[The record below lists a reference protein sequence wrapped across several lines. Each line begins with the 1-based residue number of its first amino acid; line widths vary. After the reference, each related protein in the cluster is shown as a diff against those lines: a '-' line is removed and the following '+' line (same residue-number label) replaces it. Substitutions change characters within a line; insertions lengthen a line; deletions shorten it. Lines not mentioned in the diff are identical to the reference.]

1 MTYQLAP
8 SRAHAPSGAPAAR
21 LSLPA
26 AGGLPFLVTALAG
39 RIPSSMIQLGLL
51 MFVASS
57 GLGVALGGA
66 TVAAVGIG
74 TAVGAPLVGRGVDRW
89 GPLPVVAAAT
99 AVQVTGLLAV
109 LMATTQ
115 DAAPWLLLL
124 CAAVV
129 GAANPQ
135 VGSIARS
142 RWSHLARRSGGPDL
156 VRRALGYEVAA
167 DELGFVVG
175 PVAAGLLV
183 ALLGPVPALW
193 VLVGLAVV
201 GQGAFAAYLWTDRAA
216 WPRRTRTAAGTAQA
230 VARLDLRPLLAP
242 MLACLAVG
250 VAFGA
255 TQTGLT
261 AVNAARGTE
270 ELTGLVYACAGVGS
284 GIASLALSRRVRRGS
299 IAARVVAGGVAVL
312 VGALGLA
319 ALPGPWGAAAWAVV
333 LGVGAG
339 TLLVS
344 GYARAEQVAPP
355 GLVASTMALPATALV
370 LGVSGGAAAGG
381 ALAGSLPHV
390 FWPAAA
396 AGVLGICAGF
406 GLRAGRRATAV
417 ATPDGVLDSPDT
429 A

>member
-1 MTYQLAP
+1 MTHQLAP
-8 SRAHAPSGAPAAR
+8 SRADSLPAVPAAR

-26 AGGLPFLVTALAG
+26 AGGLPFLATALVG

-57 GLGVALGGA
+57 GLGVGLGGA

-74 TAVGAPLVGRGVDRW
+74 TAVGAPLVGRSVDRW
-89 GPLPVVAAAT
+89 GPLPVVAVAT
-99 AVQVTGLLAV
+99 AVQVVGLLAV
-109 LMATTQ
+109 LVVTTRG
-115 DAAPWLLLL
+115 AGTWALVA

-142 RWSHLARRSGGPDL
+142 RWSHLARRSASPDL

-167 DELGFVVG
+167 DEVGFIVG

-183 ALLGPVPALW
+183 AVLGPVPALW
-193 VLVGLAVV
+193 VLVGFAVA
-201 GQGAFAAYLWTDRAA
+201 GQGAFAVHLWADRAQ
-216 WPRRTRTAAGTAQA
+216 WPRRTAPGAGAGHP
-230 VARLDLRPLLAP
+230 VARLHLGPLVAP

-250 VAFGA
+250 AAFGA

-284 GIASLALSRRVRRGS
+284 AIASLAISRVVRRGS
-299 IAARVVAGGVAVL
+299 IAVRVVAGGAAVL
-312 VGALGLA
+312 AGALGLA
-319 ALPGPWGAAAWAVV
+319 TLPGAWGAATYALV

-344 GYARAEQVAPP
+344 SYARAEQVAPP
-355 GLVASTMALPATALV
+355 GLVASTMALMATALV
-370 LGVSGGAAAGG
+370 LGVSAGAAGSG
-381 ALAGSLPHV
+381 ALAGSLSHA

-396 AGVLGICAGF
+396 AGVLGICAGVA
-406 GLRAGRRATAV
+406 LRTGRRPA
-417 ATPDGVLDSPDT
+417 
-429 A
+429 

>member
-1 MTYQLAP
+1 MTSQLAP
-8 SRAHAPSGAPAAR
+8 SRAESLTRAPSAP

-26 AGGLPFLVTALAG
+26 AGGLPFLVTALVG

-57 GLGVALGGA
+57 GLGVGLGGA
-66 TVAAVGIG
+66 AVAAVGIG
-74 TAVGAPLVGRGVDRW
+74 TAVGAPLVGRSVDRW
-89 GPLPVVAAAT
+89 GPLPVVAVAT
-99 AVQVTGLLAV
+99 AVQVAGLLAV
-109 LMATTQ
+109 LAVTSR
-115 DAAPWLLLL
+115 DADTWALLL

-142 RWSHLARRSGGPDL
+142 RWSHLARRDGRLDL

-193 VLVGLAVV
+193 VLVGFAVV
-201 GQGAFAAYLWTDRAA
+201 GQGAFAAYLWTDRAT
-216 WPRRTRTAAGTAQA
+216 WPRRTAPVAGAHHDGT
-230 VARLDLRPLLAP
+230 RLDLRPLVAP
-242 MLACLAVG
+242 MLAALAVG
-250 VAFGA
+250 AAFGS

-270 ELTGLVYACAGVGS
+270 ELTGVVYACAGIGS
-284 GIASLALSRRVRRGS
+284 AIASLVLSRLVRLGSLAVRV
-299 IAARVVAGGVAVL
+299 ALGGVAVL
-312 VGALGLA
+312 VGAVGLA
-319 ALPGPWGAAAWAVV
+319 TLPGAWGAAACALV

-344 GYARAEQVAPP
+344 GYARAERVAPP
-355 GLVASTMALPATALV
+355 RLVASTMALLATALV
-370 LGVSGGAAAGG
+370 LGVSAGAAASG
-381 ALAGSLPHV
+381 ALAGSLAHA
-390 FWPAAA
+390 FWPAAL
-396 AGVLGICAGF
+396 AGVLGICAAA
-406 GLRAGRRATAV
+406 GLRTGGRASV
-417 ATPDGVLDSPDT
+417 SDT
-429 A
+429 R